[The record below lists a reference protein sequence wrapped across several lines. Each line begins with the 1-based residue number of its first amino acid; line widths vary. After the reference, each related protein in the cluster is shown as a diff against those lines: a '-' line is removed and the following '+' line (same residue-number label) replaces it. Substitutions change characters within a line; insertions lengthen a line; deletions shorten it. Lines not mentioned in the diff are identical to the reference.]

1 MPSEIVEIR
10 LPCTEDCL
18 KGCLMLNVIFSC
30 SLTFKPCTYIINN
43 IGLKKSL
50 LPEFITLSPEFFLVE
65 CNRISPTH
73 FKTVSTMFSNL
84 MWLKNS
90 LRTSHLKKKFQASLG
105 IFIRT

>member
-1 MPSEIVEIR
+1 
-10 LPCTEDCL
+10 
-18 KGCLMLNVIFSC
+18 MLNVIFSC

-73 FKTVSTMFSNL
+73 FKTLSTMFSNL
-84 MWLKNS
+84 MLVKEFIKNFS
-90 LRTSHLKKKFQASLG
+90 FKKKNPSLS
-105 IFIRT
+105 